1 MKTQKTSS
9 AQFPPYIHP
18 EITIIDISVEAG
30 FAVSDQSF
38 PGGDARPLDYNSDSW
53 VSNDGE

>member
-1 MKTQKTSS
+1 MKTQKAPS
-9 AQFPPYIHP
+9 AQFPPYILP

-38 PGGDARPLDYNSDSW
+38 PGGDAHPLDYNSDSW
-53 VSNDGE
+53 ISNDEE